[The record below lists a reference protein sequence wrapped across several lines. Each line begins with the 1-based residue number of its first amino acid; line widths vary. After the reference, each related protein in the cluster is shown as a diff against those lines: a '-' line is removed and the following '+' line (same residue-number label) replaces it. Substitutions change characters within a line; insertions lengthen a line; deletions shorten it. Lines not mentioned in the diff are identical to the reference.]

1 MLFFKILMNEINAPT
16 LENLIYEHSVLSG
29 GLKLATKR
37 LDGGEKLQDYI
48 YKTLVVVTR
57 AYLMVAKK
65 EFPTE
70 LEKERYCLREQLT
83 EFRNK
88 YDLFISC
95 SRE

>member
-1 MLFFKILMNEINAPT
+1 MNEINVPT
-16 LENLIYEHSVLSG
+16 LENLIYEHSILSG

-37 LDGGEKLQDYI
+37 LDGGENIQDYI

-65 EFPTE
+65 EFPIE
-70 LEKERYCLREQLT
+70 LERERYSLREQLI
-83 EFRNK
+83 EFKNK
-88 YDLFISC
+88 YDFFISC